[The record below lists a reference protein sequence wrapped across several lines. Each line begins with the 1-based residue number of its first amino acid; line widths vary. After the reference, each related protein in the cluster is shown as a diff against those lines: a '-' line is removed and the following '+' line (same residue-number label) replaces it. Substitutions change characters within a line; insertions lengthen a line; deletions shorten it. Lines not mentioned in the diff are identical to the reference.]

1 MGHVHANPHPRA
13 AAPILCAMNTTAP
26 ETGDERGGETP
37 ASLSTPVLGA
47 LWGEAKV
54 LVRFV
59 LSLFSVAQL
68 RAPGISRRRGALL
81 SMFLAHVEGGIRRI
95 ILAAAL
101 AFAPPAP
108 RPRVCAATTSP
119 APAPRACVP
128 RRAGL
133 CIIRLA
139 ASDPASGKAPP
150 PAKPARAKPYGHI
163 PFPADPLLSLP
174 HKQQHGG
181 EARFASHRRNPLD
194 RWVRRS
200 RRDPDWRPPEPCEHY
215 VPRIRPEDAPRR
227 ERHPPQANEGLPD
240 SLWDWRRQYDAW
252 NEPVAAPD
260 FAARLEA
267 LQRIIADPQAL
278 IASTARRL
286 HASREPART
295 RAAARPP
302 APRPRRTRDLAS
314 SGYGED
320 FALRTY
326 ALFTDTS

>member
-1 MGHVHANPHPRA
+1 
-13 AAPILCAMNTTAP
+13 MNTTAP
-26 ETGDERGGETP
+26 EQDHERGGETP

-101 AFAPPAP
+101 AFTAPAP

-119 APAPRACVP
+119 PPAPHAGAA

-139 ASDPASGKAPP
+139 ASEPASGKTPP
-150 PAKPARAKPYGHI
+150 PKTARPYGHI

-174 HKQQHGG
+174 HKHPQGA

-200 RRDPDWRPPEPCEHY
+200 RRDPDWRPPEPSGDY
-215 VPRIRPEDAPRR
+215 VARLCPEDAPRR

-252 NEPVAAPD
+252 NDPVAAPD

-286 HASREPART
+286 QASRGLART

-302 APRPRRTRDLAS
+302 APPPRRTRDLAS

-326 ALFTDTS
+326 ALFTDSS